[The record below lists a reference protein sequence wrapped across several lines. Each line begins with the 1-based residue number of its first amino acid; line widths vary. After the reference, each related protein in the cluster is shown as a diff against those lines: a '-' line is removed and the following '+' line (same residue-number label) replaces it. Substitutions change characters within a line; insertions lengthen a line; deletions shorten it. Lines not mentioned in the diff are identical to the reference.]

1 MRVRRTSDRK
11 AQPKGEHVIPRQ
23 SISTLSATHY
33 GKKWRLTGA
42 LAGPAAVFAGV
53 AANAPSGLE
62 GTLVIAIPV
71 IAAVGA
77 VGAAFGGYYIGKR
90 ADKRVTTIRIAP

>member
-23 SISTLSATHY
+23 AISTLSATHY

-42 LAGPAAVFAGV
+42 LAGPAAVLAGV
-53 AANAPSGLE
+53 AANTPRDME
-62 GTLVIAIPV
+62 GPLVIAIPV
-71 IAAVGA
+71 ITAVGA
-77 VGAAFGGYYIGKR
+77 VGAAFAGYYLGKR
-90 ADKRVTTIRIAP
+90 ADKRVTTIRITP